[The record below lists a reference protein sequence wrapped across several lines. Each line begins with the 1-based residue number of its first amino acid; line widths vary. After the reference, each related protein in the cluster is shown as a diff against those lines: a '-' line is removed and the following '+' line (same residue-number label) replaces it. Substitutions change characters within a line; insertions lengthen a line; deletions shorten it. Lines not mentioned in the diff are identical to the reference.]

1 MFDEITLTTK
11 ANQIT
16 VFYKA
21 SGVNMREEQSWNW
34 SQTDYFQ
41 FDNNNIKL
49 IKRDKSK
56 VNIEH
61 FDSSKE

>member
-1 MFDEITLTTK
+1 
-11 ANQIT
+11 
-16 VFYKA
+16 
-21 SGVNMREEQSWNW
+21 MREEQSWNW